1 MSNNTNYN
9 QTIQNI
15 NLSKNLYTKN
25 ILRYKRTKDIGLL
38 DYASNFSNT
47 VVKIKENAGESIL
60 YSLKTLKHRNYKE
73 LKLKTFLPFQQLSP
87 SYKLAENFNAT
98 IKRLTAEN
106 SKNFLQI
113 LSPVKGGFFG
123 YYSGIYGFIPKTQF
137 KKLIAQSLNISN
149 KNIAN
154 KLYFS
159 DMHEYNSLLKPRT
172 LFKVGKM
179 TIQPAN
185 VVNNFNDVK
194 IRKVFNSTL
203 NFVFVANDK
212 I

>member
-1 MSNNTNYN
+1 MSNTIKYN

-15 NLSKNLYTKN
+15 SLSKSLYTKN
-25 ILRYKRTKDIGLL
+25 ILRYKKSKDIGLL
-38 DYASNFSNT
+38 DYASNFSNALIKT
-47 VVKIKENAGESIL
+47 KENPGESVL

-73 LKLKTFLPFQQLSP
+73 LKLQTFIPFEQLAS
-87 SYKLAENFNAT
+87 SYPLATNFNNSV
-98 IKRLTAEN
+98 KRLTEEN
-106 SKNFLQI
+106 SKNFLQV

-123 YYSGIYGFIPKTQF
+123 YYSGIYGFIPRTQF
-137 KKLIAQSLNISN
+137 KRIIAQSLNISN

-154 KLYFS
+154 QLYFA
-159 DMHEYNSLLKPRT
+159 DLHDCNSLLKPRT

-194 IRKVFNSTL
+194 VRKIFNSTL
-203 NFVFVANDK
+203 NFVFVAK
-212 I
+212 K

>member
-1 MSNNTNYN
+1 MSNTIKYN

-15 NLSKNLYTKN
+15 SLNKNLYTKN
-25 ILRYKRTKDIGLL
+25 ILRYKKSKDIGLL
-38 DYASNFSNT
+38 DYASNFSNALIKT
-47 VVKIKENAGESIL
+47 KENTGDSIL

-73 LKLKTFLPFQQLSP
+73 LKLQTFMPFEQLSS
-87 SYKLAENFNAT
+87 SYKLAHNFNT
-98 IKRLTAEN
+98 SVKRLTAEN

-123 YYSGIYGFIPKTQF
+123 YYSGIYGFIPRTQF
-137 KKLIAQSLNISN
+137 KKIVDQSLNLSN

-159 DMHEYNSLLKPRT
+159 GLHDHNSLLKPRT

-179 TIQPAN
+179 AIQPAN

-194 IRKVFNSTL
+194 IRKVFNSSL
-203 NFVFVANDK
+203 NFVFVAK
-212 I
+212 K

>member
-1 MSNNTNYN
+1 MSNNINYN

-15 NLSKNLYTKN
+15 SLSKNLYTKN
-25 ILRYKRTKDIGLL
+25 ILRYKKTKEIGLL
-38 DYASNFSNT
+38 DYSSNFSNT
-47 VVKIKENAGESIL
+47 IVKAKENAGESIL
-60 YSLKTLKHRNYKE
+60 YSLKTLRHRNYKE
-73 LKLKTFLPFQQLSP
+73 LKIKTFLPFEQLSA
-87 SYKLAENFNAT
+87 SYKIAENFNIAV
-98 IKRLTAEN
+98 KRLTSEN
-106 SKNFLQI
+106 SKNFLKI

-137 KKLIAQSLNISN
+137 KKILAQSLNVSDL
-149 KNIAN
+149 NIAN

-159 DMHEYNSLLKPRT
+159 DMHNYNSLLKPRT

-185 VVNNFNDVK
+185 IVNNFNDVK

-203 NFVFVANDK
+203 NFVFVANTK